1 MLNETNLVFGLALF
15 SMVLLVGWC
24 VLRQK
29 KTGET
34 IWQKFTEQWPG
45 HIAQFFYFVG
55 IPYLAIILGQ
65 ITPSL
70 MGLKGV
76 EHIALINWDSDFV
89 AGQVQ
94 QAVALVLLEWLFD
107 LPAAVIVGVLAI
119 IILAA
124 VWASLLRYPLLL
136 DSPRFSVLT
145 AIYYGLH
152 WAFYRAIFWLLT
164 GDLYLGTVLGAAW
177 VILEWV
183 LCQLVQKQ
191 QPVRRQRFLINTIIL
206 TLTATVFYYSPNLWL
221 LFPVHLALMA
231 VVSQKPGTVPVPNTV
246 SSQT

>member
-1 MLNETNLVFGLALF
+1 MVNETNLVFGLALF
-15 SMVLLVGWC
+15 STALLAGWC
-24 VLRQK
+24 ILQQK
-29 KTGET
+29 KAGDPT
-34 IWQKFTEQWPG
+34 WQRYSEQWHG
-45 HIAQFFYFVG
+45 HIAQFFYFIG
-55 IPYLAIILGQ
+55 IPYLAIIWGR

-76 EHIALINWDSDFV
+76 EHLALINWDSDFV

-107 LPAAVIVGVLAI
+107 LPAAVVVGVLAI

-124 VWASLLRYPLLL
+124 VWALLLRYPLPLNV
-136 DSPRFSVLT
+136 PRFSVLT
-145 AIYYGLH
+145 TIYYGLH

-177 VILEWV
+177 VILEWA
-183 LCQLVQKQ
+183 LCHLVQKQ
-191 QPVRRQRFLINTIIL
+191 QPARQQKFLINVTVL

-221 LFPVHLALMA
+221 LFPIHLALMA
-231 VVSQKPGTVPVPNTV
+231 VVSQKPNNAPVINTF
-246 SSQT
+246 SSQS